1 MEAAAGSGS
10 GSAAAAARGRRGL
23 LPCGHPRP
31 PFAAPPPPRSS
42 SAPPRRRHDWN
53 PREQKA
59 ADAFTGAILD
69 CVHAYMALTEEDIRE
84 EYRRAGKLD
93 RYDDPANDEL
103 GKRIARVIK
112 KYPPPPGVFGD
123 DPDRYL
129 KLLEDD
135 DED

>member
-1 MEAAAGSGS
+1 
-10 GSAAAAARGRRGL
+10 
-23 LPCGHPRP
+23 
-31 PFAAPPPPRSS
+31 
-42 SAPPRRRHDWN
+42 
-53 PREQKA
+53 
-59 ADAFTGAILD
+59 
-69 CVHAYMALTEEDIRE
+69 MALTEEDIRE